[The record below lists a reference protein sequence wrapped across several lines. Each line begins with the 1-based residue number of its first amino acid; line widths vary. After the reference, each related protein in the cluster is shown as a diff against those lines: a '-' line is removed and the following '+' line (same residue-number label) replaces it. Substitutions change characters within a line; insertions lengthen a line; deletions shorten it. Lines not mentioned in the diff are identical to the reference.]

1 MKWMICVVCRG
12 DKRSIVMCYSDI
24 FFITNTNHFI
34 SIKLDV

>member
-24 FFITNTNHFI
+24 FLSQIQTI
-34 SIKLDV
+34 LSQSS